1 MSTDICD
8 RFGLRIRELRHAKGM
23 SQIELSE
30 KIGIEQPYLSL
41 VENGKTEP
49 CLRNIELMAIG
60 LDVPLGKL
68 FYPL

>member
-1 MSTDICD
+1 MSTDICE

-30 KIGIEQPYLSL
+30 KVGIEQPYLSL

-49 CLRNIELMAIG
+49 CLRNIELIAIG
-60 LDVPLGKL
+60 LGIPLGKL
-68 FYPL
+68 FGPI